1 MRELLIAG
9 RRRAHEIWIS
19 AELEGDDGVADIVEL
34 AGAERVP
41 VAYVAKGRLE
51 REARSEAPQG
61 VLAFAAEL
69 PEADLGELVRPA
81 SGRPPLLVAIDGVT
95 DPGQSGCDPAQLR
108 RGRCHRGVAAPSPD
122 GARHADGHE
131 SVRGCRRVRADGARR
146 RPADHDQAAPGQR
159 CLGGRARRRRV
170 DEPVR
175 DRRAGAIPDLCRA
188 RCRGRGSRAARARA
202 VRHVGVDP
210 DAWPV
215 ELAQRVGGGGAHHLP
230 DRAVAVDPVV
240 TGPAVSAFVHSATM
254 SDVERGAPPPHGTPV
269 PEIEAGSAAD
279 QATSIGRRRFIAGA
293 GVTAAALLA
302 DRGAGVAAVGVEPGA
317 SYFTPV
323 TPTRV
328 CDTRRRFGAIEL
340 GGGTRRVRI
349 AGHLGV
355 PSDAVAV
362 VATVTAVG
370 GPIAPNHLRVF
381 PAGTARPEVSAVNIP
396 DTESAIANLVTV
408 KLGTSGSAKGAID
421 LYSPRF
427 THVVVDVQG
436 VYRPTSW
443 PVTAGRIVA
452 FDEARRAWDSRGA
465 QRERPLIR
473 AGSSTWVNLSWIVPR
488 DAEAVIANL
497 TFVRPV
503 SRGYLTAYPRPPR
516 PEASNVNGL
525 GGQVRAVAIQT
536 KLHYDP
542 ARQQVGFYVYNS
554 VATHILVDV
563 GGYVTGESAPR
574 SSDGL
579 FVPINPIRLL
589 DTRKLTG
596 NQRRL
601 WPGWTRDVQLPSGW
615 RSKAQ
620 AVTLNLGAVTA
631 MAPGYFT
638 MLPAGT
644 PRPTVSTLNA
654 SVPGMNIANGSITR
668 TSRNGVA
675 CFSSSGS
682 HIILDVTGWF
692 TGRPSPGHRVGGQ
705 SATATRE
712 PAVDAVG
719 AADGCDAPRVRGQP
733 TADREPGRRVAL
745 AEHRQRRV
753 PGGID
758 RTVRPPHRGA
768 GAVAQRRGV
777 PLSGAPAEG

>member
-1 MRELLIAG
+1 M
-9 RRRAHEIWIS
+9 RRRS
-19 AELEGDDGVADIVEL
+19 
-34 AGAERVP
+34 
-41 VAYVAKGRLE
+41 
-51 REARSEAPQG
+51 
-61 VLAFAAEL
+61 
-69 PEADLGELVRPA
+69 
-81 SGRPPLLVAIDGVT
+81 
-95 DPGQSGCDPAQLR
+95 
-108 RGRCHRGVAAPSPD
+108 
-122 GARHADGHE
+122 
-131 SVRGCRRVRADGARR
+131 
-146 RPADHDQAAPGQR
+146 
-159 CLGGRARRRRV
+159 
-170 DEPVR
+170 
-175 DRRAGAIPDLCRA
+175 
-188 RCRGRGSRAARARA
+188 
-202 VRHVGVDP
+202 
-210 DAWPV
+210 
-215 ELAQRVGGGGAHHLP
+215 
-230 DRAVAVDPVV
+230 
-240 TGPAVSAFVHSATM
+240 
-254 SDVERGAPPPHGTPV
+254 HG
-269 PEIEAGSAAD
+269 
-279 QATSIGRRRFIAGA
+279 RRFIAGA
-293 GVTAAALLA
+293 GVAAAAVLA

-349 AGHLGV
+349 AGNLGV

-362 VATVTAVG
+362 VATITAVG
-370 GPIAPNHLRVF
+370 GPVAPNHLRVF

-443 PVTAGRIVA
+443 PVTAGRVVA

-465 QRERPLIR
+465 QRERPLIP

-692 TGRPSPGHRVGGQ
+692 TGRPSPATVSVANPPPPPANLPWTLSVPRMGVTHRVYAGSPLPIVNRGDAWHWPNTGNVGYPGASIGLFAHRTEGPAPWRNGGVYRFQ
-705 SATATRE
+705 ERLQNGDIATITTDDGRRFRYRYVGRTLTSDDPNAILRATRRLGGDTISLIACSRPDFSPTSLDYRIISTFE
-712 PAVDAVG
+712 LVDWTDIG
-719 AADGCDAPRVRGQP
+719 
-733 TADREPGRRVAL
+733 
-745 AEHRQRRV
+745 
-753 PGGID
+753 
-758 RTVRPPHRGA
+758 
-768 GAVAQRRGV
+768 
-777 PLSGAPAEG
+777 